1 MPDDLYQRYQAA
13 HRAYES
19 HADSCDAACTRDTPQ
34 CRAGHGLFASFAR
47 LQDAY
52 LTRLK
57 QRRTR

>member
-13 HRAYES
+13 HRAHQAHIASCPRCSDNPGCPAGQRLYE
-19 HADSCDAACTRDTPQ
+19 T
-34 CRAGHGLFASFAR
+34 FAR